1 MTFVLKKE
9 AETWCYLQPRIDHI
23 ISQTDLYWYHKD
35 HRALLKTLR
44 SILLQA
50 TLYGKFVLNFILYRV
65 IDLLNMNY
73 FI

>member
-1 MTFVLKKE
+1 MTFVLK
-9 AETWCYLQPRIDHI
+9 RIGCWERWFYI
-23 ISQTDLYWYHKD
+23 ISQTDLYWYHID
-35 HRALLKTLR
+35 PRALLKTLR